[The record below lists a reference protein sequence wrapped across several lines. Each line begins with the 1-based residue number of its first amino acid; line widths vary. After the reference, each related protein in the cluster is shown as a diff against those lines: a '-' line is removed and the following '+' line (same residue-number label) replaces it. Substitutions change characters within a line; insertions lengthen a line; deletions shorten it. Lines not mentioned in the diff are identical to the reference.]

1 MGVSDQLRQTKKG
14 NLSYERHT
22 SETNLKV
29 TDRLVNHDLN
39 SYLDKQVLAFQKS
52 WRSFSASIVCILAH
66 CIQFSCLSM

>member
-29 TDRLVNHDLN
+29 SDKLVNHDLN
-39 SYLDKQVLAFQKS
+39 SYLGIQVLAFQKS
-52 WRSFSASIVCILAH
+52 WRSFSAIILAH
-66 CIQFSCLSM
+66 CMLPF